1 MNSHRGKPLRT
12 PNWWLVLPS
21 ILVLA
26 VCVFFT
32 YGGAYVAPYPGLDW
46 GVDWTVVAIE
56 PCEASPAWCEANR
69 NTLQVGDQMLVV
81 GDLEH
86 SEYLRDRTKATFGGY
101 DADDAVPITFRRDGE
116 ERTVDWQMLG
126 PTVASRVRRL
136 VDSVLLSIP
145 FWLSGT
151 FILLLL
157 RPRDLRWWLLVLFD
171 YVTAMW
177 LAAGAHSYR
186 GVFYASPIQHA
197 LAWLWAPI
205 YLHLHLTVPSSL
217 FRRWRWF
224 WAVYVVA
231 GVLAVL
237 EVFQVL
243 PGTTYYLGP
252 LVAFLGSLG
261 LLIFR
266 LLFRGP
272 SDKPAVRLMLVGV
285 GLALGP
291 AIVLW
296 IVPALLGTSLPSGL
310 TIYALAFAIP
320 LLPFLYI
327 YAIYKRQL
335 GVLEFRANRA
345 LSTYSFYLLYVLAF
359 VLVFFVGSQWFG
371 SSGDSLIVGLVV
383 SGAFAIAALPLG
395 SRFQRL
401 IDRLAYGARHEPG
414 DVIRVFASRII
425 TTQDHDALAHLLI
438 NEVMPS
444 LFVRESALLLLTGDA
459 AVKCIYVCGV
469 GEEELPQ
476 TSHQARMLLEEA
488 GEYRPPLD
496 ESQGVF
502 DWVRLA
508 VPLELRGTVIGVW
521 LFGRRDPDDYY
532 PQRDVDLLGLLAG
545 QVAASVENMRLY
557 AEQQRRAE
565 EAGLLLEISN
575 AINSTLKRNPILK
588 EVSIRAARACQANR
602 CTIFLLDE
610 EGEMLRPVMSQMASG
625 KVDLELWE
633 RFKECAPWQVA
644 DMPRLAKVLSERR
657 PLYLPDARDSTA
669 PRGWVEPFA
678 VGSVLLVPLV
688 SRERVVGMMALDHPE
703 IGKPFTDAQ
712 VDLAVTI
719 GGQAAVAIENARLHR
734 ETQDYARQLERR
746 VEERTFQLQSQYAWL
761 EAILRS
767 STDAIIVSDVQGEII
782 ETNPVAEAWLTKAL
796 SPEDAARLREAV
808 RILSIQVAV
817 DPEAAERPETM
828 LELPG
833 LDLQLNASPI
843 VEPGREGAAVVVAG
857 HDVSHLRALDRMKSR
872 FVSDVSHELRTPI
885 TTIKLYAALMQKASP
900 DKMGQ
905 YLEMLSE
912 EADRQARL
920 VEDILQISRIDA
932 GRLEMSPQ
940 RISLNELGELIVAN
954 HMAVAGERGL
964 NLRYQPTEPAPMV
977 LADPDRLMQVLS
989 NLVTNAINY
998 TSSGGEVVLS
1008 TAREDVDGRTWAKAV
1023 VTDTGMGIPEE
1034 ELGQVF
1040 DRFFR
1045 GEQPRLMQMPG
1056 TGLGLAIVKE
1066 IVELHGGQVTVES
1079 RLGEGSTFTIW
1090 LAHA

>member
-1 MNSHRGKPLRT
+1 MNSRLGRPLLT
-12 PNWWLVLPS
+12 PNWRLVLPS

-46 GVDWTVVAIE
+46 GTDWVVVAIE
-56 PCEASPAWCEANR
+56 PCEAGPAWCEANR
-69 NTLQVGDQMLVV
+69 DTLQVGDQMLVV

-101 DADDAVPITFRRDGE
+101 DAGEIVPVTFQRDGK

-126 PTVASRVRRL
+126 PTTASRVRRL
-136 VDSVLLSIP
+136 VDSLMLAIP

-157 RPRDLRWWLLVLFD
+157 HPRDLRWWLLVLFG

-177 LAAGAHSYR
+177 LAAGAQSYR
-186 GVFYASPIQHA
+186 GVYYASPIQHA
-197 LAWLWAPI
+197 LAWLWAPL

-224 WAVYVVA
+224 GAVYALA

-237 EVFQVL
+237 ELFQIL
-243 PGTTYYLGP
+243 HGTTFYLG
-252 LVAFLGSLG
+252 LLAAFLGGLG

-266 LLFRGP
+266 LLANNP
-272 SDKPAVRLMLVGV
+272 SDKPAVRLMLFGV

-291 AIVLW
+291 AIILW
-296 IVPALLGTSLPSGL
+296 IVPALLGTSLPSRFA
-310 TIYALAFAIP
+310 TYVLAFAIP

-335 GVLEFRANRA
+335 GVLEFRANRM

-359 VLVFFVGSQWFG
+359 VLVFAIGSQWLG
-371 SSGDSLIVGLVV
+371 RTGDSLIVGVVV
-383 SGAFAIAALPLG
+383 SGAFAMAAVPLA

-401 IDRLAYGARHEPG
+401 VDRLAYGARHDPG
-414 DVIRVFASRII
+414 DIIRVSASQII
-425 TTQDHDALAHLLI
+425 TTQDCEALARLLTH
-438 NEVMPS
+438 EVLPS
-444 LFVRESALLLLTGDA
+444 LFVRESALLLYAGDA
-459 AVKCIYVCGV
+459 TVECICVCGV
-469 GEEELPQ
+469 DEGDVPQ
-476 TSHQARMLLEEA
+476 TFRQAQTLLVA
-488 GEYRPPLD
+488 AREYRPPL
-496 ESQGVF
+496 EEVQGVF

-508 VPLELRGTVIGVW
+508 VPLELRGIEIGVW

-532 PQRDVDLLGLLAG
+532 PQRDVELLRLLAG

-557 AEQQRRAE
+557 TEQQRRAE

-575 AINSTLKRNPILK
+575 AINSTLERDSILK
-588 EVSIRAARACQANR
+588 EVAIRAARACQANR
-602 CTIFLLDE
+602 CTIFLLDAS
-610 EGEMLRPVMSQMASG
+610 GKVLRPVMSQMASG
-625 KVDLELWE
+625 EVDLALW
-633 RFKECAPWQVA
+633 RAFKACAPWRVA
-644 DMPRLAKVLSERR
+644 DMPKLAQVLCGRQ
-657 PLYLPDARDSTA
+657 PLYVRDARESTA
-669 PRGWVEPFA
+669 PPEWIEPFG
-678 VGSVLLVPLV
+678 VGSVLIVPLV

-703 IGKPFTDAQ
+703 IGVPFTDAQ
-712 VDLAVTI
+712 INLAVTI
-719 GGQAAVAIENARLHR
+719 SGQAAVAIENARLHR
-734 ETQDYARQLERR
+734 EMQDYAHQLEQR
-746 VEERTFQLQSQYAWL
+746 VEERTFQLRSQYAWL
-761 EAILRS
+761 EAILHS
-767 STDAIIVSDVQGEII
+767 STDGIIVSDVQGEII
-782 ETNPVAEAWLTKAL
+782 ETNPVAEAWLTTAF
-796 SPEDAARLREAV
+796 SPDDVERLREVVRTLAV
-808 RILSIQVAV
+808 RVAV
-817 DPEAAERPETM
+817 DPNAEKRPEMM

-833 LDLQLNASPI
+833 LDLQLGASPI
-843 VEPGREGAAVVVAG
+843 IEPGREGAAVVVAG
-857 HDVSHLRALDRMKSR
+857 HDVTHLKALDRMKSR

-900 DKMGQ
+900 EKMGQ
-905 YLEMLSE
+905 YLEMLSD

-940 RISLNELGELIVAN
+940 RISLNEMGELLVAN
-954 HMAVAGERGL
+954 HTVAAEERGL
-964 NLRYQPTEPAPMV
+964 SLRYQSDESDPV
-977 LADPDRLMQVLS
+977 VFADPDRLTQVLT

-998 TSSGGEVVLS
+998 TLSGGQVVVS
-1008 TAREDVDGRTWAKAV
+1008 TAQEDVDGRTWIKVMVA
-1023 VTDTGMGIPEE
+1023 DTGMGIPED

-1066 IVELHGGQVTVES
+1066 IVELHGGMVTVES
-1079 RLGEGSTFTIW
+1079 ALGEGSTFTIW
-1090 LAHA
+1090 LARA